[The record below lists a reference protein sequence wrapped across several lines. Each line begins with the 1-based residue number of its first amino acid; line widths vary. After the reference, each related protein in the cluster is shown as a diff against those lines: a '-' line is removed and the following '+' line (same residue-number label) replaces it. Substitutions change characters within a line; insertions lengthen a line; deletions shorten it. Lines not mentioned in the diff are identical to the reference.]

1 MNVNEYALKILEDHG
16 CDCYTYGGEW
26 SEHVLSDLKEAY
38 PDGMEFPYVD
48 VANAILAISRPE
60 PIKRSHYKVIFD
72 TDSFCDGCD
81 ASSFDEAKDIA
92 EGILVD
98 WAVDEQQQLGCPLDV
113 KEWTEK
119 QIDEWDYMIY
129 NSSVWV
135 EKYNPDTDEYEEC
148 WGLSYEDEKKIGWL
162 EYSELIKEYGKETN

>member
-1 MNVNEYALKILEDHG
+1 MEDHG

-48 VANAILAISRPE
+48 VANAILAISRPR
-60 PIKRSHYKVIFD
+60 PIKRSAYRVIYD
-72 TDSFCDGCD
+72 TDSVCDGFDAESFEQAKYSAEDTLCEWEAEQASDYPCD
-81 ASSFDEAKDIA
+81 FKD
-92 EGILVD
+92 
-98 WAVDEQQQLGCPLDV
+98 
-113 KEWTEK
+113 WTEG
-119 QIDEWDYMIY
+119 QRDDWDYMIY
-129 NSSVWV
+129 NYSVWV